1 MLVLVTGDASS
12 GKSEYAENLAM
23 KLSEK
28 RIYAA
33 TMKNDGKENRERTE
47 RHRRMRAGKG
57 FVTMECPERLK
68 EKAAVIL
75 ETEPDYF
82 EGASI
87 LLEDVPNLLAN
98 EMFGNKP
105 CGDPLQDILSLSQRS
120 AHLVI
125 VTGNLFTGGYG
136 YDSMTMDYL
145 KKLAGLN
152 RSIAARADEVWEV
165 VCGIPEKWKGKGI

>member
-12 GKSEYAENLAM
+12 GKSEYAESLAM

-33 TMKNDGKENRERTE
+33 TIKNDGKESRERIE
-47 RHRRMRAGKG
+47 RHRRLRAGKG
-57 FVTMECPERLK
+57 FVTMECPDGLE
-68 EKAAVIL
+68 EKAGMIL
-75 ETEPDYF
+75 ESEPEFF
-82 EGASI
+82 EGASVV
-87 LLEDVPNLLAN
+87 LEDVPNLLAN
-98 EMFGNKP
+98 EMFTDKP
-105 CGDPLQDILSLSQRS
+105 YGDPLQDILSLSQRS

-152 RSIAARADEVWEV
+152 RSIAAKADEVWEV